1 MENKEDYIMANY
13 NCTFRTN
20 YFKVKD
26 NEKFEEFMTHVYAED
41 LEVFHKTDKNG
52 NELYGFGGYG
62 GISGYFNDENEYE
75 NDDEAWDNA
84 YDNFIDGLTKQV
96 ADDDAILL
104 FEAGNEKLRYVVGSV
119 VVITSNGC
127 KYEEIRYV
135 GIEVAKQ
142 MLNNPDY
149 DTQCSY

>member
-1 MENKEDYIMANY
+1 MANY

-26 NEKFEEFMTHVYAED
+26 NKKFEEFMTHVYAED

-62 GISGYFNDENEYE
+62 GISGYFNDKNEYE

-96 ADDDAILL
+96 AGDDAKWEQDDESLCTL
-104 FEAGNEKLRYVVGSV
+104 RNYSEAVNEDEAECEDDLD
-119 VVITSNGC
+119 
-127 KYEEIRYV
+127 YELVDELTY
-135 GIEVAKQ
+135 EQ
-142 MLNNPDY
+142 LP
-149 DTQCSY
+149 